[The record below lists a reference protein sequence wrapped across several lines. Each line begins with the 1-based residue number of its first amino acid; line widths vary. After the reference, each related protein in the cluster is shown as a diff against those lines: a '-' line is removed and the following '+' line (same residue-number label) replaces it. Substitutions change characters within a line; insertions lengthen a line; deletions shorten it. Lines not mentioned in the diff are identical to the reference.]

1 MMKREAQM
9 CWLVVGDA
17 AEAKVKRLGSGE
29 AQTEKMMR

>member
-17 AEAKVKRLGSGE
+17 AEAKVKRPGSGD
-29 AQTEKMMR
+29 AQRETMMR